1 MSDIA
6 HLYESPRRRCRRD
19 LVDPNMLCLAFRL
32 SDLDETWA
40 KFIPFRYI
48 ENFLASRY
56 HKRLC
61 FFKGRHCQ
69 ELPVVYHLHGQTGP
83 RFDSTDTKFRTGKFP
98 AENAFTIC
106 TNQSVPFTEKT
117 ARKA

>member
-1 MSDIA
+1 MSDIV
-6 HLYESPRRRCRRD
+6 HLCERPRRRCSRD

-32 SDLDETWA
+32 SDLDEKWA

-61 FFKGRHCQ
+61 FFKSRDRQ
-69 ELPVVYHLHGQTGP
+69 EVPVVYHLHGQTGP
-83 RFDSTDTKFRTGKFP
+83 RF
-98 AENAFTIC
+98 E
-106 TNQSVPFTEKT
+106 
-117 ARKA
+117 